1 MSEHDIY
8 LDGRNLNEFGLFL
21 RPEHEH
27 SIPDTRDNTI
37 ELPGQNGLRDM
48 GSTLVPRPFNL
59 PIGIIP
65 QKDKYDLQY
74 KIRQFTRFLLD
85 NYGNPRNIK
94 LVFGYEPDKYYTVKY
109 SGSIS
114 PERLIT
120 MGVFDL
126 PFIAYDPAAY
136 FLYSTNE
143 VNWDTDIPILSDI
156 SWISG
161 VKNVNITGNQTL
173 ELVNDGSIAI
183 RPTFIINGSANS
195 FSLAMNGKSFSLPTF
210 SNVTYE
216 INGDKYTVTK
226 NGANNFSDKQG
237 KDWLELLPGINSL
250 SITGTGL
257 NINLTVDYRNKYM

>member
-1 MSEHDIY
+1 MNETDIY
-8 LDGRNLNEFGLFL
+8 LDDRNIKEFGLYL
-21 RPEHEH
+21 LQNHTHP
-27 SIPDTRDNTI
+27 IPNTRDNTI
-37 ELPGQNGLRDM
+37 ELPGLNGLRDM
-48 GSTLVPRPFNL
+48 GSTLGPRQFML
-59 PIGIIP
+59 PIGIVP
-65 QKDKYDLQY
+65 QKNKYDLQHS
-74 KIRQFTRFLLD
+74 IRQFTRFLLD
-85 NYGNPRNIK
+85 VYGKPRNIK

-120 MGVFDL
+120 MGVLDL

-136 FLYSTNE
+136 FLYSANE

-161 VKNVNITGNQTL
+161 VKDVNITGNQTI
-173 ELVNDGSIAI
+173 ELVNDGSVVV
-183 RPTFIINGSANS
+183 RPKFIINGSANTLT
-195 FSLAMNGKSFSLPTF
+195 FSMNGKSFSLPSF

-216 INGDKYTVTK
+216 INGENFTVFK
-226 NGANNFSDKQG
+226 NGVNNFSDKIG

-250 SITGTGL
+250 TITGTGL